1 MGGAFSPAIGARR
14 HVEPSRPLAASLIF
28 LILLSGQTPAL
39 AQVGSLG
46 GRVVDAESGQPLI
59 GATVALIAGAGRTVR
74 TATASANGEFVL
86 TGVEPGRYSLVC
98 SALGFEERR
107 LDGVR
112 VGDSPVA
119 LGDVALVSVAFRL
132 NPIVVTVSREREKA
146 LESPASV
153 HTIDR
158 EAIQERPSTTA
169 VDHVVGT
176 PGTDVVTTGLSQH
189 NVASRG
195 FNGVF
200 SASLFVLTDNRW
212 AAVPSLRFNAYNLIP
227 TTNED
232 IDRIEFVLG
241 PGSALYGP
249 NVDKGVMHIIT
260 RSPLDHQ
267 ESSVSVMG
275 GERSVF
281 QGSFRQA
288 GTFSRTVGYKL
299 SGLYFQGDD
308 WKFDDPTEIVARDFD
323 QERFQGDG
331 RVDLRLGE
339 RGILTLNGGA
349 SQLARAIELTQ
360 IGAVQ
365 ANGWTYSYLQGRYR
379 RGGLFAQA
387 YINLS
392 DAGDTYT
399 LREGD
404 TITDNSLLYVGQIQH
419 GVSPGERQRFTYGAD
434 LIRTIPRTDGAI
446 MGRNEDSDA
455 ITELGAYLQSET
467 QLSPRI
473 DLILAGRLDYH
484 SAIDDLVFSPRIAFV
499 YNPRPEHR
507 FRLTYN
513 RALRQPET
521 NQLFIDRL
529 SASDLGGLPFP
540 VRARGTPES
549 GFTFRRDCVDS
560 LDRTG
565 LCMRSPFAPAV
576 LGQPTITS
584 LPLDATLLWDAVVG
598 IIAAEDPQVGEL
610 LSLMAQPDAGDVST
624 VLKRLNP
631 STGGF
636 DPVSEVLDI
645 EPAGSQISNTFEFG
659 YKGLIGDRLLLG
671 VDVWYTRFQDFLGP
685 LLVETPSAF
694 MDTNSLRDYLLAEAQ
709 RLNLPIDQPTAAFL
723 AATMSGIPV
732 ATVTPEQVEDSDA
745 ADILLTYRTFPDFD
759 LWGADFGLTL
769 ELSNRFALTGVYS
782 LLSDNF
788 LSAADL
794 GDQADLALNA
804 PRNKASLSG
813 RYGNE
818 RLGLKAELR
827 GRWVEGFPVASGVYV
842 GRVKSYA
849 VVDAQI
855 SYALPISRSTEISLS
870 AANLLTFYENPDGE
884 RVNVFS
890 GRHQEMVG
898 APMLGRLLMLR
909 LRHSF

>member
-1 MGGAFSPAIGARR
+1 MGGAFSLAVVAWR
-14 HVEPSRPLAASLIF
+14 HAVPRLLAATLST
-28 LILLSGQTPAL
+28 LILLIAQNPAL
-39 AQVGSLG
+39 AQVGSLS
-46 GRVVDAESGQPLI
+46 GRVVDAESGQPLV
-59 GATVALIAGAGRTVR
+59 GATVGLIAGAGRTVR
-74 TATASANGEFVL
+74 SATAAANGEFVL
-86 TGVEPGRYSLVC
+86 TDLEAGRYSLVF
-98 SALGFEERR
+98 SALGYEERR
-107 LDGVR
+107 LDGIR
-112 VGDSPVA
+112 VGDALVS

-158 EAIQERPSTTA
+158 EAIEERPSTTA

-200 SASLFVLTDNRW
+200 SGSLFVLTDNRW

-260 RSPLDHQ
+260 RSPLEHQ
-267 ESSVSVMG
+267 ETAVSVMG

-281 QGSFRQA
+281 QGSLRQA
-288 GTFSRTVGYKL
+288 GTFSETVGYKL
-299 SGLYFQGDD
+299 SGLYFRGDD
-308 WKFDDPTEIVARDFD
+308 WKFDDPIEIVPRDFD
-323 QERFQGDG
+323 QERYQGDG
-331 RVDLRLGE
+331 RVDLRLGDE
-339 RGILTLNGGA
+339 GLLTLNGGL
-349 SQLARAIELTQ
+349 SYLARAVELTQ

-365 ANGWTYSYLQGRYR
+365 ADGWTYSYLQGRFR
-379 RGGLFAQA
+379 RGSLFAQA
-387 YINLS
+387 YVNLS
-392 DAGDTYT
+392 DAGNTYT

-419 GVSPGERQRFTYGAD
+419 GMSPGERQRFTYGAD
-434 LIRTIPRTDGAI
+434 LIRTIPRTAGAI
-446 MGRNEDSDA
+446 MGRNEESDA
-455 ITELGAYLQSET
+455 LTEIGAYLQSET

-473 DLILAGRLDYH
+473 DLVLAGRLDYH
-484 SAIDDLVFSPRIAFV
+484 SAIDNLVFSPRVAFV
-499 YNPRPEHR
+499 YNPRPAHR

-540 VRARGTPES
+540 VRARGTPGG

-560 LDRTG
+560 LGRRG
-565 LCMRSPFAPAV
+565 LCMRSPFAPDV
-576 LGQPTITS
+576 LGQPIITS
-584 LPLDATLLWDAVVG
+584 LPLDATLLWDAAVAIV
-598 IIAAEDPQVGEL
+598 AAEDPQVGAL
-610 LSLMAQPDAGDVST
+610 LSQMARPGAGDVAT

-631 STGGF
+631 TTERF
-636 DPVSEVLDI
+636 DAVSEVLDI
-645 EPAGSQISNTFEFG
+645 EQAGSQISNTLEVG

-671 VDVWYTRFQDFLGP
+671 VDVWYTRYQDYLGP
-685 LLVETPSAF
+685 LLVETPNVF
-694 MDTNSLRDYLLAEAQ
+694 MDTNSLRDYLISEAQ
-709 RLNLPIDQPTAAFL
+709 RLGLPIDQPSAAFL
-723 AATMSGIPV
+723 AVLMSGIPV
-732 ATVTPEQVEDSDA
+732 ATVTPEQVGENDA

-759 LWGADFGLTL
+759 LWGADLGLTL
-769 ELSNRFALTGVYS
+769 ELSKAFALTGAYS

-788 LSAADL
+788 FSASDL
-794 GDQADLALNA
+794 GGQADLALNA

-813 RYGNE
+813 RYGNQ
-818 RLGLKAELR
+818 RLGLSAELR
-827 GRWVEGFPVASGVYV
+827 GRWVEGFPVASGVYL
-842 GRVKSYA
+842 GRVRSYT

-855 SYALPISRSTEISLS
+855 SYALPISRSTEITLS
-870 AANLLTFYENPDGE
+870 ATNLLTFHENLDGE
-884 RVNVFS
+884 RVNVFT